1 VHNIALFQM
10 KAARS
15 CYPRIVRGAAGTV
28 GTAAGGGCGGI
39 GRDIFRSAIRQ
50 PYARLFSDGWGPKER
65 LHHGL
70 CLSNYHRPLS
80 TSSNPTSEPLSDHQ
94 VPENNV
100 HSNASGGGNDQ
111 IPKTKSKR
119 LRRRIPNESSYVI
132 PSQAELQ
139 AEEEDNTTL
148 IESYDE
154 KGLDDVY
161 VVSSPIAFDLHLLP

>member
-50 PYARLFSDGWGPKER
+50 PYARLFSGGWGLQER

-80 TSSNPTSEPLSDHQ
+80 TSSNPTSESSSNHQ